1 LVVTNQ
7 IAHQHIDDV
16 IINGNHLFEARITKW
31 QVISDS

>member
-16 IINGNHLFEARITKW
+16 IINGNRLFEARHKGRIKEE
-31 QVISDS
+31 V